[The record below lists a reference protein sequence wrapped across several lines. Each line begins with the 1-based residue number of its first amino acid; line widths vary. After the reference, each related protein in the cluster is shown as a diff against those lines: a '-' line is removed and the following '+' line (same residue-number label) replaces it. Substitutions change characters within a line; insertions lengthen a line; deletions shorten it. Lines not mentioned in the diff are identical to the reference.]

1 MIDRAG
7 PFQALEHHFE
17 VRSDVPG
24 ALDVVTRLFAGFA
37 SAASNERRIVY
48 KLRRPTADPNYEIF
62 TDGELLHAGIDA
74 GSLVDWLIFD
84 VGRRA
89 YASSHPFVVLHA
101 GVVSL
106 NGRGII
112 LPAPQEHGKSTLTTA
127 LVRAGFGFLSDEAAP
142 IDPRTGTVEPFPRPI
157 LLSPRSL
164 ALFPGMA
171 EGLPGEYER
180 FRNYRYHLTGED
192 VRIGSHAGS
201 CPIDLIVAPR
211 YEPHAA
217 TELESLSA
225 ADCLRLLLDQCL
237 NPYRIEGQAI
247 QALANVVEGSR
258 RFRLTTSDVPAAVE
272 EIFRL
277 ADAARRP

>member
-24 ALDVVTRLFAGFA
+24 ALDVVARLFAGFA
-37 SAASNERRIVY
+37 SAGSNERRTVY
-48 KLRRPTADPNYEIF
+48 ELRRRAADPSYEIF

-106 NGRGII
+106 HGRGII

-142 IDPRTGTVEPFPRPI
+142 IDPRTSTVEPFQRPI
-157 LLSPRSL
+157 LLSPRSI
-164 ALFPGMA
+164 AVFPGLA
-171 EGLPGEYER
+171 EALPHDYER
-180 FRNYRYHLTGED
+180 FRNHRYHLTGED
-192 VRIGSHAGS
+192 IRSGSRAGP
-201 CPIDLIVAPR
+201 CPIDLIVSPR

-217 TELESLSA
+217 TELEPLSA

-237 NPYRIEGQAI
+237 NHDRIGGPAI
-247 QALANVVEGSR
+247 QGLAKVVEGSR
-258 RFRLTTSDVPAAVE
+258 RFRLTTSDTPAAVE
-272 EIFRL
+272 IILGL
-277 ADAARRP
+277 AAGGEGG